1 VIVVENFYLLL
12 QVFLLDINVFVMPF
26 FMFFREALICFSHV
40 DENEGLVSINIVIS
54 GKRIHRS

>member
-1 VIVVENFYLLL
+1 VIVVEKFYLLL
-12 QVFLLDINVFVMPF
+12 RVFLLDLDVFVMPF
-26 FMFFREALICFSHV
+26 LMFFREALICFSHA